1 MMDALT
7 VQPKVIQ
14 LSAHSHSAHK
24 IAVYLDPVKSG
35 HTSWPVSVLIDGVPD
50 IENVTEALKKGPY
63 GQCVYEAPNDV
74 CDHQVVNIEFVN
86 GTTASFTMIAYTS
99 LICKRQVRLH
109 FSHGE
114 IVGDM
119 DSFTVTDFTS
129 NTTEKYAFDT
139 TGGHGGGDLGLI
151 KTFIQAV
158 RQGKQEVLGTDVA
171 DVVKSHM
178 AVFATEASRKEG
190 RVVDCIEF
198 EKKAREKFEKESP
211 V

>member
-1 MMDALT
+1 MTDALT

-14 LSAHSHSAHK
+14 LSVHSHSTHK
-24 IAVYLDPVKSG
+24 IVVYLDPVKSG
-35 HTSWPVSVLIDGVPD
+35 HTSWPVSVLVDGVPD

-63 GQCVYEAPNDV
+63 GQCVYEAHNDV
-74 CDHQVVNIEFVN
+74 CDHQVVNIEFAN
-86 GTTASFTMIAYTS
+86 GTTASFTMIAFTS

-129 NTTEKYAFDT
+129 NATEKYAFDT
-139 TGGHGGGDLGLI
+139 AGGHGGGDLGLI

-171 DVVKSHM
+171 DMVKSHI
-178 AVFATEASRKEG
+178 AVFAAEASRKEG

-198 EKKAREKFEKESP
+198 EKKAREKFEKENP